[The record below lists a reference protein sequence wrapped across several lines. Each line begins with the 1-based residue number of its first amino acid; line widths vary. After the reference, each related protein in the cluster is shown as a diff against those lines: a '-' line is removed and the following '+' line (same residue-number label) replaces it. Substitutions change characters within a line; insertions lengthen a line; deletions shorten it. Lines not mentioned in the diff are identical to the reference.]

1 MWDVGVRLR
10 VADKEHDGACSDG
23 CATPAP
29 CYFGYDRWKIAHEGY
44 RTQLDINITE
54 RSSRIV

>member
-1 MWDVGVRLR
+1 MR